1 MQALLKHD
9 QGVLR
14 IVLSMQQSTPEASV
28 EHPNLW
34 IQLPSLIPLGERL
47 IRDSL

>member
-1 MQALLKHD
+1 MQALLKHG
-9 QGVLR
+9 QSLLR
-14 IVLSMQQSTPEASV
+14 IALSMQQSTPQAGM

-47 IRDSL
+47 IGDSL